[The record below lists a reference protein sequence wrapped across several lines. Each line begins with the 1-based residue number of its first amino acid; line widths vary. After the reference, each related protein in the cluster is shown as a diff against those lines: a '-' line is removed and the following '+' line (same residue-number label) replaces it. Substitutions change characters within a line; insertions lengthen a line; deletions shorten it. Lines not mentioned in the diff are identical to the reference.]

1 MPDASAADSTTTPT
15 LAALGLADA
24 GHRAAMR
31 SRLEGLRARH
41 ADAAS
46 PEAIAE
52 VVEAVLATM
61 EGRLSAP
68 EAEILSQ
75 VKELGRTIAEAREE
89 IALLHM
95 DDINSAFIPSATDEL
110 DAIVDATAAATNEI
124 LDCVETVEKVA
135 AALAPDQAEALRQA
149 TTRIYEACSFQDIT
163 GQRVTK
169 VVATLKSID
178 ARVHAIIATFGDA
191 GGQPQRRPANDTA
204 APEGDTRLLNG
215 PQLPGN
221 GVDQASIDALF
232 D

>member
-1 MPDASAADSTTTPT
+1 MPAVLITAAQ
-15 LAALGLADA
+15 
-24 GHRAAMR
+24 RAC
-31 SRLEGLRARH
+31 SRLRVSSKACGVPGAGSR
-41 ADAAS
+41 
-46 PEAIAE
+46 P
-52 VVEAVLATM
+52 
-61 EGRLSAP
+61 
-68 EAEILSQ
+68 
-75 VKELGRTIAEAREE
+75 
-89 IALLHM
+89 
-95 DDINSAFIPSATDEL
+95 
-110 DAIVDATAAATNEI
+110 AATNEI

-135 AALAPDQAEALRQA
+135 AALAPEQAEALRQA

-191 GGQPQRRPANDTA
+191 GGQPQRRSANDTA

>member
-1 MPDASAADSTTTPT
+1 MPDGL
-15 LAALGLADA
+15 LAAPALRAQMSERLAA
-24 GHRAAMR
+24 
-31 SRLEGLRARH
+31 LRARH

-61 EGRLSAP
+61 RGALSAP
-68 EAEILSQ
+68 EASLLAEVEQ
-75 VKELGRTIAEAREE
+75 LGRTIAQAKQE
-89 IALLHM
+89 IAQLNV
-95 DDINSAFIPSATDEL
+95 DDINDAFIPSATDEL
-110 DAIVDATAAATNEI
+110 DAIVDATARATNEI
-124 LDCVETVEKVA
+124 LDAVETVEKVA
-135 AALAPDQAEALRQA
+135 GAVGGEHAEALTTV

-169 VVATLKSID
+169 VVTTLKTIETK
-178 ARVHAIIATFGDA
+178 VNAILGTFGSNEA
-191 GGQPQRRPANDTA
+191 RARGPSPP
-204 APEGDTRLLNG
+204 APEPEGEAKLLNG